1 MENIEKNQNIV
12 ETSVTDC
19 DKKLTDAPTVDD
31 IQQQDPAVTPDIARL
46 ISEAEQRGYIRG
58 RNESID
64 SLVIDDDNISD
75 DDSCPSFL
83 AHIRPGFWD

>member
-1 MENIEKNQNIV
+1 MENLEKNQNIV

-31 IQQQDPAVTPDIARL
+31 TQQQDPAVTPDIARL